1 MSKLVKVDLA
11 ELNTK
16 IMDLSYS
23 VRGLDLLV
31 QALDDKS
38 KVELDDLWALY
49 ILSNNILQQF
59 KNFQNSLENMLD
71 TLENYKAKEVE

>member
-31 QALDDKS
+31 QALDTKS
-38 KVELDDLWALY
+38 EVKLDDLWALY
-49 ILSNNILQQF
+49 TLTGNVLDGF
-59 KNFQNSLENMLD
+59 KNFQKSLEDMLD
-71 TLENYKAKEVE
+71 TLENHNAKK

>member
-1 MSKLVKVDLA
+1 MKLVKVDLA

-31 QALDDKS
+31 QALDDKD
-38 KVELDDLWALY
+38 KVKIEDLWALY
-49 ILSNNILQQF
+49 MLTGNVLQQF
-59 KNFQNSLENMLD
+59 KDFQTSLENMLD
-71 TLENYKAKEVE
+71 TLENHNAKE